1 MMRVRPALNVTLFG
15 RVMERGVRGAVEGRE
30 VGVGGGTSYR
40 LQQSTKRD
48 DVCSIRR
55 STK

>member
-1 MMRVRPALNVTLFG
+1 MNVTLFG
-15 RVMERGVRGAVEGRE
+15 RVMERGVTGAVEGRE
-30 VGVGGGTSYR
+30 VGVGGGGAYR

>member
-30 VGVGGGTSYR
+30 VGVGGGGAYR

-48 DVCSIRR
+48 DVCSVGR

>member
-48 DVCSIRR
+48 DVCSVGR